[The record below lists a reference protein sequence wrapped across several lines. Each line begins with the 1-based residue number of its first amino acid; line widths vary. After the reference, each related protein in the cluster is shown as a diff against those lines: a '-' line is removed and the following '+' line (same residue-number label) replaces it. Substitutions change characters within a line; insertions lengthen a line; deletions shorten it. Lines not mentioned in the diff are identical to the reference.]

1 MKIHNIL
8 TLKLST
14 KEDILKN
21 VTKQLMVPISIV
33 WNKSTTDVSS
43 YRQLFGKILQNLFLS
58 V

>member
-21 VTKQLMVPISIV
+21 VPISIV

-43 YRQLFGKILQNLFLS
+43 YRQLFGTILQNLFLS